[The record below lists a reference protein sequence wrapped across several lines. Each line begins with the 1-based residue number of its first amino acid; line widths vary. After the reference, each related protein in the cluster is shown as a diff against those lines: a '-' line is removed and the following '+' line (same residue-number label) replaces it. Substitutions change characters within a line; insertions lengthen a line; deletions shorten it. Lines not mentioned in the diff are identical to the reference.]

1 MSTAPDALESPTPT
15 AWPALT
21 AVERR
26 VLGVLVEKAKT
37 TPDAYPL
44 SVNALVTGCN
54 QKSNRDPVVC
64 LADLE
69 VEDALAA
76 CQQKGLVT
84 RISNVGGS
92 RVVRWRHN
100 LYELWHVEKV
110 DLAILAELLLR
121 GPQTEGELRGRADR
135 MEPITD
141 LDALRGLLKPLVQR
155 GLVVYLTP
163 EGKRGTMVAH
173 GFHPPQEVQKLHS
186 HHAAAAR
193 QQETEDTR
201 PVASISPV
209 GARPAAP
216 DEKVKELAARL
227 DEAQKEIAGLRG
239 TVTALQTDVT
249 NLRTD
254 FQKLKEA
261 LGA

>member
-1 MSTAPDALESPTPT
+1 MSTTPDASKSPTPT
-15 AWPALT
+15 AWPVLH

-44 SVNALVTGCN
+44 SVNALVTGSN
-54 QKSNRDPVVC
+54 QKSNRDPV
-64 LADLE
+64 LSLSDLD
-69 VEDALAA
+69 VEDALAS

-100 LYELWHVEKV
+100 LYDVWHVDKV
-110 DLAILAELLLR
+110 ELAILAELLLR

-135 MEPITD
+135 MEPIAD

-155 GLVVYLTP
+155 GLVAYLTP
-163 EGKRGTMVAH
+163 EGRRGTVVTH
-173 GFHPPQEVQKLHS
+173 GFLPPPELGKLRT
-186 HHAAAAR
+186 HHATAAR
-193 QQETEDTR
+193 QQEADETR
-201 PVASISPV
+201 PVPAPSPAV
-209 GARPAAP
+209 APPALN
-216 DEKVKELAARL
+216 EGMVQQLAARL
-227 DEAQKEIAGLRG
+227 DQAQREIAGLRG
-239 TVTALQTDVT
+239 TVTVLQTDLSD
-249 NLRTD
+249 LRSE
-254 FQKLKEA
+254 FQKLREA